1 VAGAVR
7 PTLDPDKEGEAAE
20 ETGKKTFFAPF
31 YSKTPNVCQ
40 DRLGTYR
47 GKPQTIGW
55 LFYNISAEWAPQVK
69 ATEWDFPAESV
80 GAENNG
86 YTNSGTY
93 CTIDS
98 THTIL
103 IIQRW
108 KIEPRNQ
115 GRRRRA
121 ATGIAVGCRESI
133 RQLQL

>member
-1 VAGAVR
+1 M
-7 PTLDPDKEGEAAE
+7 
-20 ETGKKTFFAPF
+20 
-31 YSKTPNVCQ
+31 
-40 DRLGTYR
+40 
-47 GKPQTIGW
+47 
-55 LFYNISAEWAPQVK
+55 K